1 MLRLRHCSPGNAP
14 PPPPLSGG
22 KRGEFSSL
30 LWPGREFLLIFSL
43 FIIAWLGE
51 GGGTAGTYEFSYNFN
66 FVVIGKY
73 VNLNILCAFRRVRRR
88 RQRVV
93 STTTCRGQISLSVP
107 HARVTLRIHIFLP
120 EGEEETRDSCYNLLM
135 EISIFTFFPTC
146 GIFSGIHFFFAA
158 AVVASESGGTAVATC
173 QLAGDICHSGG
184 GRARMKPIIIEAK
197 RIIIR

>member
-14 PPPPLSGG
+14 PLLSGG

-120 EGEEETRDSCYNLLM
+120 EGEEETRDGCYNLLM

-146 GIFSGIHFFFAA
+146 GIFSGIHFFLLLLLPPK
-158 AVVASESGGTAVATC
+158 VVGQPWLLVNSRGTFVI
-173 QLAGDICHSGG
+173 QVVDG
-184 GRARMKPIIIEAK
+184 PV
-197 RIIIR
+197 